1 MSCEMQLDPGL
12 VAFFLPKRVLR
23 GFLDRLYEDCLSGA
37 EAQARVLTE
46 SAEAPATDRD
56 VLLQVLET
64 DDGLEIWVEGR
75 RFFVE
80 R

>member
-1 MSCEMQLDPGL
+1 M
-12 VAFFLPKRVLR
+12 AWILPKRVLR

-37 EAQARVLTE
+37 KAQALAITGA
-46 SAEAPATDRD
+46 AEAAGEERET
-56 VLLQVLET
+56 LLQVFET
-64 DDGLEIWVEGR
+64 DTGLEIWIEGQ

>member
-1 MSCEMQLDPGL
+1 MQLDPGL
-12 VAFFLPKRVLR
+12 VAFFLPKRLLR

-37 EAQARVLTE
+37 EAQAMALAAT
-46 SAEAPATDRD
+46 AEAPGAEWET
-56 VLLQVLET
+56 LLQVFET
-64 DDGLEIWVEGR
+64 DTGLEIWVEGR

>member
-1 MSCEMQLDPGL
+1 
-12 VAFFLPKRVLR
+12 
-23 GFLDRLYEDCLSGA
+23 
-37 EAQARVLTE
+37 
-46 SAEAPATDRD
+46 
-56 VLLQVLET
+56 VLLQVFET